1 MLTDRWPKKPATA
14 HNERFNFGAPS
25 LNADGQAIDEMLTPD
40 NIDNKPKPAK
50 VNGKVANNEAKKDP
64 VMPTTFSSH
73 PSIKTFDLKDINPN
87 FDEAEDAKDIND
99 KDWEGL
105 EGNSNDRTTEE
116 RNN

>member
-1 MLTDRWPKKPATA
+1 
-14 HNERFNFGAPS
+14 
-25 LNADGQAIDEMLTPD
+25 
-40 NIDNKPKPAK
+40 
-50 VNGKVANNEAKKDP
+50 
-64 VMPTTFSSH
+64 MPTTFSSH